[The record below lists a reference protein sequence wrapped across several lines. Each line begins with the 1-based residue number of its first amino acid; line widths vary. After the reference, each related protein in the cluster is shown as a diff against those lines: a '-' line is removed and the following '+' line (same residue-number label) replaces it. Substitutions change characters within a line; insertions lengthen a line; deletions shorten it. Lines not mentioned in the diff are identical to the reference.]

1 MKKLLILSPRF
12 PFPVIGG
19 DRLRI
24 YKICE
29 QLSKKFELTLL
40 SLCDSEEEMKLNV
53 CDEVFSK
60 IEKVYLSPFESKLN
74 VIKSLLGNTPLQIA
88 YYRSVEFERKI
99 NELLPHHDGVFAH
112 LIRTGEYIKN
122 KQSKTI
128 LEMTDA
134 ISLNYKRVGE
144 LNDTKSL
151 RALIYR
157 LEQKRLENY
166 EKTIASNFDLVS
178 FISDVDRKYLYPTPS
193 SEIKIYPNGVDTAT
207 LMFKKRSVKDADQIN
222 IVFIGNM
229 YSLQN
234 MDAARWFA
242 KKILPNLSFKNKR
255 IVFNVIGRI
264 KESDKEYLNKIPNVN
279 TVGSVIDINEACEN
293 GHIGVC
299 PMRLGAGLQNKVLE
313 YMALGLP
320 CITSKVGFEGIG
332 ATENN
337 EILVA
342 DSLAQYQEKISKLV
356 NEELF
361 YTDIANNARSYVETN
376 FSWEAMITPL
386 VNDIEKLL
394 D

>member
-157 LEQKRLENY
+157 LEQKR
-166 EKTIASNFDLVS
+166 T
-178 FISDVDRKYLYPTPS
+178 
-193 SEIKIYPNGVDTAT
+193 
-207 LMFKKRSVKDADQIN
+207 
-222 IVFIGNM
+222 
-229 YSLQN
+229 
-234 MDAARWFA
+234 
-242 KKILPNLSFKNKR
+242 
-255 IVFNVIGRI
+255 
-264 KESDKEYLNKIPNVN
+264 
-279 TVGSVIDINEACEN
+279 
-293 GHIGVC
+293 
-299 PMRLGAGLQNKVLE
+299 
-313 YMALGLP
+313 
-320 CITSKVGFEGIG
+320 
-332 ATENN
+332 
-337 EILVA
+337 
-342 DSLAQYQEKISKLV
+342 
-356 NEELF
+356 
-361 YTDIANNARSYVETN
+361 
-376 FSWEAMITPL
+376 
-386 VNDIEKLL
+386 
-394 D
+394 